1 MGDILCTTGEMTTMN
16 KSDIISDKARDM
28 DWQTAVA
35 LVNTAVALHAS
46 RIAAEGQHSR
56 EAVDKSAEIQAAW
69 KRIQR
74 G

>member
-1 MGDILCTTGEMTTMN
+1 MAKKETTMK
-16 KSDIISDKARDM
+16 KSDMVIEKARDM

-35 LVNTAVALHAS
+35 LVNTAVVLHAS
-46 RIAAEGQHSR
+46 RTAAEGQYSR

>member
-16 KSDIISDKARDM
+16 RSDIILDKARDM

-35 LVNTAVALHAS
+35 LVNTAVVLHAS
-46 RIAAEGQHSR
+46 RTASEGQYSR

>member
-1 MGDILCTTGEMTTMN
+1 MN
-16 KSDIISDKARDM
+16 NSDIIQDKAREM

-35 LVNTAVALHAS
+35 LINTAVVLHAS
-46 RIAAEGQHSR
+46 RIAAEGRFSR
-56 EAVDKSAEIQAAW
+56 EAVDKSADMQAAW

>member
-1 MGDILCTTGEMTTMN
+1 MN
-16 KSDIISDKARDM
+16 KSDIILDKARNM

>member
-1 MGDILCTTGEMTTMN
+1 MN

-28 DWQTAVA
+28 DWKTAVQH
-35 LVNTAVALHAS
+35 LNQVVSLYAS
-46 RIAAEGQHSR
+46 RIAAEGQFSR
-56 EAVDKSAEIQAAW
+56 EAVDRATELQAAW

>member
-1 MGDILCTTGEMTTMN
+1 MK

-28 DWQTAVA
+28 DWKTAVQH
-35 LVNTAVALHAS
+35 LNQVVSLYAS
-46 RIAAEGQHSR
+46 RIAAEGQYSR
-56 EAVDKSAEIQAAW
+56 EAVDRATELQAAW